1 MGNSASNNSKQE
13 EGIFANE
20 LSLIKNIVNNIIND
34 HDVFHNKDYNF
45 LSKDV
50 CKQYHIV
57 LQEELDKHLK
67 IELEDLGTKLY
78 IIPKKEDESLNK
90 LKLSKKEI
98 CDKISGHYIKILFI
112 ICLIK
117 HVYNLEKNGDL
128 SIAGI
133 VFRNIKI
140 LDDIMEIDFCQVP
153 QKSYKYSSNSNSNSD
168 SNSKNITKINLGLI
182 QGVQFFNR
190 YFLKPTESKV
200 FMNLMRIIFSRKQK
214 KGFNNHICQLVKH
227 KQLTAQEIIQIEE
240 LYKNRFGAKLV
251 CTDSPSNSSKSSRSS
266 GSPSSPMSYEFES
279 STSSASTSST
289 KLPNLYIEISENNPI
304 FSTRMCLAGG
314 QRVVKLNTPEGKKVH
329 ESYKKMKA
337 NYNKNIKNIHD
348 ILNKLIYKKDEE
360 YMLKDIENNELETII
375 DNVKTQVKLF
385 YMQSILDY
393 QTIFDISAELPN
405 ISIYSDN

>member
-1 MGNSASNNSKQE
+1 MGNSNSNNTSQE

-34 HDVFHNKDYNF
+34 RDVFHNKDYNF
-45 LSKDV
+45 LSQDI
-50 CKQYHIV
+50 CRQYNIV
-57 LQEELDKHLK
+57 LQAELDKHLK
-67 IELEDLGTKLY
+67 IELESLGTKLY
-78 IIPKKEDESLNK
+78 IIPKREDESLNK

-98 CDKISGHYIKILFI
+98 CDKISGHYIKILYI

-140 LDDIMEIDFCQVP
+140 MDDIMEIDFCQVP
-153 QKSYKYSSNSNSNSD
+153 QKSYKYDDSNSNSG
-168 SNSKNITKINLGLI
+168 NSKSITKINLGLV
-182 QGVQFFNR
+182 QGVAFFNK

-214 KGFNNHICQLVKH
+214 KGFNNHICQLVKN
-227 KQLTAQEIIQIEE
+227 KQLTAEEIIQIEE
-240 LYKNRFGAKLV
+240 LYTNRFGEKLV
-251 CTDSPSNSSKSSRSS
+251 CTESPALRSNGFESPITS
-266 GSPSSPMSYEFES
+266 GSV
-279 STSSASTSST
+279 SASASAND

-304 FSTRMCLAGG
+304 FSNRMCLAGG
-314 QRVVKLNTPEGKKVH
+314 QRVVKLNTPEGRKVH

-348 ILNKLIYKKDEE
+348 ILNKLTFKQGEE
-360 YMLKDIENNELETII
+360 YMLKDIKNNELEEVI
-375 DNVKTQVKLF
+375 NSVKTQVKIF

-405 ISIYSDN
+405 ISIISNNKI

>member
-1 MGNSASNNSKQE
+1 MGNSTSNNTSQE

-34 HDVFHNKDYNF
+34 RDVFHNKDYNF
-45 LSKDV
+45 LSQDI
-50 CKQYHIV
+50 CRQYNIV
-57 LQEELDKHLK
+57 LQAELDKHLK
-67 IELEDLGTKLY
+67 IELESLGTKLY
-78 IIPKKEDESLNK
+78 IIPKREDESLNK

-98 CDKISGHYIKILFI
+98 CDKISGHYIKILYI

-140 LDDIMEIDFCQVP
+140 MDDIMEIDFCQVP
-153 QKSYKYSSNSNSNSD
+153 QKSYKYDASD
-168 SNSKNITKINLGLI
+168 HSDHTKSISKINLGNV
-182 QGVQFFNR
+182 QGIEFFNK

-214 KGFNNHICQLVKH
+214 KGFSNHICQLVKH
-227 KQLTAQEIIQIEE
+227 KQLTAEEITEIEE
-240 LYKNRFGAKLV
+240 LYKNRFGAQLV
-251 CTDSPSNSSKSSRSS
+251 CTESPGSGS
-266 GSPSSPMSYEFES
+266 GSPETPGL
-279 STSSASTSST
+279 AST

-304 FSTRMCLAGG
+304 FSNRMCGAGG
-314 QRVVKLNTPEGKKVH
+314 QRVVKLNTTEGRKVH

-348 ILNKLIYKKDEE
+348 ILNKLTFKQGDE
-360 YMLKDIENNELETII
+360 YMLKDIKNNELETII
-375 DNVKTQVKLF
+375 NSVKTQVKIF

-393 QTIFDISAELPN
+393 QTIFDISTDLPN
-405 ISIYSDN
+405 ISIISDN

>member
-1 MGNSASNNSKQE
+1 MGNSSSNNTSQE

-20 LSLIKNIVNNIIND
+20 LTLIKNIVNNIIND
-34 HDVFHNKDYNF
+34 RDVFHNKDYNF
-45 LSKDV
+45 LSQDI
-50 CKQYHIV
+50 CRQYNIV
-57 LQEELDKHLK
+57 LQAELDKHLK
-67 IELEDLGTKLY
+67 IELESLGTKLY
-78 IIPKKEDESLNK
+78 IIPKREDESLNK

-98 CDKISGHYIKILFI
+98 CDKISGHYIKILYI

-140 LDDIMEIDFCQVP
+140 MDDIMEIDFCQVP
-153 QKSYKYSSNSNSNSD
+153 QKSYKYDHSNSNG
-168 SNSKNITKINLGLI
+168 NSKSITKINLGLV
-182 QGVQFFNR
+182 QGVAFFNK

-214 KGFNNHICQLVKH
+214 KGFNNHICQLVKN
-227 KQLTAQEIIQIEE
+227 KQLTAEEIIQIEE
-240 LYKNRFGAKLV
+240 LYTNRFGEKLV
-251 CTDSPSNSSKSSRSS
+251 CTESPALRSN
-266 GSPSSPMSYEFES
+266 GFES
-279 STSSASTSST
+279 PITSASATAND

-304 FSTRMCLAGG
+304 FSNRMCLAGG
-314 QRVVKLNTPEGKKVH
+314 QRVVKLNTPDGRKVH

-348 ILNKLIYKKDEE
+348 ILNKLIYKQGEE
-360 YMLKDIENNELETII
+360 YMLKDIKNNELEEVI
-375 DNVKTQVKLF
+375 NSVKTQVKIF

-405 ISIYSDN
+405 ISIISNIPRQ

>member
-1 MGNSASNNSKQE
+1 MGNSASNNTSQE

-34 HDVFHNKDYNF
+34 RDVFHNKDYNF
-45 LSKDV
+45 LSQDI
-50 CKQYHIV
+50 CRQYNIV
-57 LQEELDKHLK
+57 LQAELDKHLK
-67 IELEDLGTKLY
+67 IELESLGTKLY
-78 IIPKKEDESLNK
+78 IIPKREDESLNK

-98 CDKISGHYIKILFI
+98 CDKISGHYIKILYI

-140 LDDIMEIDFCQVP
+140 MDDIMEIDFCQVP
-153 QKSYKYSSNSNSNSD
+153 QKSYKYDYSD
-168 SNSKNITKINLGLI
+168 SASAGKSITKINLGLV
-182 QGVQFFNR
+182 QGVAFFNK

-214 KGFNNHICQLVKH
+214 KGFNNHICQLVKN
-227 KQLTAQEIIQIEE
+227 KQLTAEEIIQIEE
-240 LYKNRFGAKLV
+240 LYTNRFGAKLV
-251 CTDSPSNSSKSSRSS
+251 CTESLSPRSPKS
-266 GSPSSPMSYEFES
+266 YDFES
-279 STSSASTSST
+279 PITSASDSASV

-304 FSTRMCLAGG
+304 FSNRMCLAGG
-314 QRVVKLNTPEGKKVH
+314 QRVVKLNTPEGRKVH

-348 ILNKLIYKKDEE
+348 ILNKLIYKEGEE
-360 YMLKDIENNELETII
+360 YMLKDIKNNELEEVI
-375 DNVKTQVKLF
+375 NSVKTQVKIF

-405 ISIYSDN
+405 ISIISSNKI

>member
-1 MGNSASNNSKQE
+1 MGNSTSNNTSQE

-34 HDVFHNKDYNF
+34 RDVFHNKDYNF
-45 LSKDV
+45 LSQDI
-50 CKQYHIV
+50 CRQYNIV
-57 LQEELDKHLK
+57 LQAELDKHLK
-67 IELEDLGTKLY
+67 IELESLGTKLY
-78 IIPKKEDESLNK
+78 IIPKREDESLNK

-98 CDKISGHYIKILFI
+98 CDKISGHYIKILYI

-140 LDDIMEIDFCQVP
+140 MDDIMEIDFCQVP
-153 QKSYKYSSNSNSNSD
+153 QKSYKYDASD
-168 SNSKNITKINLGLI
+168 SNSGKSISKINLGLI
-182 QGVQFFNR
+182 QGVEFFNK

-214 KGFNNHICQLVKH
+214 KGFNNHICQLVKN
-227 KQLTAQEIIQIEE
+227 KQLTTEEITEIEE
-240 LYKNRFGAKLV
+240 LYKNRFGAQLV
-251 CTDSPSNSSKSSRSS
+251 CIDTPGTPGLDSASV
-266 GSPSSPMSYEFES
+266 
-279 STSSASTSST
+279 SASTT

-304 FSTRMCLAGG
+304 FSNRMCLAGG
-314 QRVVKLNTPEGKKVH
+314 QRVVKLNTPEGRKVH

-348 ILNKLIYKKDEE
+348 ILNKLTFKQGDE
-360 YMLKDIENNELETII
+360 YMLKDIKNNELETII
-375 DNVKTQVKLF
+375 NSVKTQVKIF

-393 QTIFDISAELPN
+393 QTIFDISADLPN
-405 ISIYSDN
+405 ISIISNN

>member
-1 MGNSASNNSKQE
+1 MGNSSSNNTSQE

-34 HDVFHNKDYNF
+34 RDVFHNKDYNF
-45 LSKDV
+45 LSQDI
-50 CKQYHIV
+50 CKQYNIV
-57 LQEELDKHLK
+57 LQAELDKHLK
-67 IELEDLGTKLY
+67 IELESLGTKLY
-78 IIPKKEDESLNK
+78 IIPKREDESLNK

-98 CDKISGHYIKILFI
+98 CDKISGHYIKILYI

-117 HVYNLEKNGDL
+117 HVYNLEQNGDI

-140 LDDIMEIDFCQVP
+140 MDDIMEIDFCQVP
-153 QKSYKYSSNSNSNSD
+153 QKSYKYDPSD
-168 SNSKNITKINLGLI
+168 SNSGKSITKINLGLI
-182 QGVQFFNR
+182 QGVDFFNK

-214 KGFNNHICQLVKH
+214 KGFNNHICQLVKN
-227 KQLTAQEIIQIEE
+227 KQLTAEEIEEIEE
-240 LYKNRFGAKLV
+240 LYTNRFGSKLV
-251 CTDSPSNSSKSSRSS
+251 CTESPAPRSN
-266 GSPSSPMSYEFES
+266 GFES
-279 STSSASTSST
+279 PIVSASA

-304 FSTRMCLAGG
+304 FSNRMCLAGG
-314 QRVVKLNTPEGKKVH
+314 QRVVKLNTPEGRKVH

-348 ILNKLIYKKDEE
+348 ILNKLIYKQGEE
-360 YMLKDIENNELETII
+360 YMLKDIKNNELEEVIKS
-375 DNVKTQVKLF
+375 VKTQVKIF

-393 QTIFDISAELPN
+393 QTIFDISTDLPN
-405 ISIYSDN
+405 ISIISNNKI